1 MIRGD
6 KNHLVD
12 NIVHT
17 GPIHFISASQI
28 CTVGLPRTG
37 LHNKTEPYGG
47 GGGGFTQCLP
57 LLVNTSSQNFF
68 SFSYPFFPSFLTFDR
83 PQRDLRVLCE
93 TEKSKMC
100 RGLRLLLKL
109 ETK

>member
-17 GPIHFISASQI
+17 EPIHFISASQI

-47 GGGGFTQCLP
+47 GGFYTMSTASCKHKL
-57 LLVNTSSQNFF
+57 
-68 SFSYPFFPSFLTFDR
+68 
-83 PQRDLRVLCE
+83 
-93 TEKSKMC
+93 SKF
-100 RGLRLLLKL
+100 LLLFVPFL
-109 ETK
+109 PILLDL

>member
-17 GPIHFISASQI
+17 EPIHFISASQI
-28 CTVGLPRTG
+28 YVQSVCLGQGCITKLN
-37 LHNKTEPYGG
+37 HMGG
-47 GGGGFTQCLP
+47 VTQCLP

-68 SFSYPFFPSFLTFDR
+68 PFSYPFFPSFLTFDR

>member
-17 GPIHFISASQI
+17 EPIHFISASQI

-47 GGGGFTQCLP
+47 GGGLHN
-57 LLVNTSSQNFF
+57 V
-68 SFSYPFFPSFLTFDR
+68 YRFL
-83 PQRDLRVLCE
+83 
-93 TEKSKMC
+93 
-100 RGLRLLLKL
+100 
-109 ETK
+109 

>member
-47 GGGGFTQCLP
+47 GGGRFYTMSTASCKHKL
-57 LLVNTSSQNFF
+57 
-68 SFSYPFFPSFLTFDR
+68 
-83 PQRDLRVLCE
+83 
-93 TEKSKMC
+93 SKF
-100 RGLRLLLKL
+100 LLLFVPFL
-109 ETK
+109 PILLDL

>member
-47 GGGGFTQCLP
+47 GGGGGF
-57 LLVNTSSQNFF
+57 
-68 SFSYPFFPSFLTFDR
+68 
-83 PQRDLRVLCE
+83 
-93 TEKSKMC
+93 
-100 RGLRLLLKL
+100 
-109 ETK
+109 